1 MIVITLSKVPPSLR
15 GDLTKWCQEIQTGVY
30 VGSFSARIREQ
41 LWTRIN
47 DNIGGGEATIVYSV
61 NNEIGYEFRTT
72 SLRKEVVY
80 LDGIPLMKQLN
91 NTPIIKHGFS
101 NAAKFHQIRR
111 TQKFH
116 PAEDHAN
123 RHVDLVS
130 LDIETTGIDRVRHS
144 IISIGAVRKV
154 REGEQS
160 FHRLIRI
167 DNKIPIEITRLTGIT
182 DFMLQKDGVDI
193 AEAINDLKDYLRD
206 AVIVSYNAMF
216 DIAFLQ
222 TAYRKNSQPE
232 LKNKVVDLMPIVKKE
247 RQFLDN
253 YRLTTVLKEYGIE
266 NSHPHDAV
274 SDARATLEL
283 AIQLNEISEILT

>member
-101 NAAKFHQIRR
+101 NAANFHQIRR

-154 REGEQS
+154 HEGEQS

-253 YRLTTVLKEYGIE
+253 YRLTTVLKEYGIK